1 MEVTGHATVK
11 GAVPIRQVSK
21 SGPPTKSP
29 TGPSVPKDDLD
40 ISDVGKKLETL
51 NQLTDVRDVR
61 LAQIKAAIE
70 AGEYET
76 PDKLEF
82 AVDRLLDAI
91 RAENRST

>member
-1 MEVTGHATVK
+1 MEVTGPGSVQ

-21 SGPPTKSP
+21 SGPPTQSP
-29 TGPSVPKDDLD
+29 TGPSVPKDELD
-40 ISDVGKKLETL
+40 ISDVARKLETL
-51 NQLTDVRDVR
+51 NQLADVRDVR

-91 RAENRST
+91 RAEDRST